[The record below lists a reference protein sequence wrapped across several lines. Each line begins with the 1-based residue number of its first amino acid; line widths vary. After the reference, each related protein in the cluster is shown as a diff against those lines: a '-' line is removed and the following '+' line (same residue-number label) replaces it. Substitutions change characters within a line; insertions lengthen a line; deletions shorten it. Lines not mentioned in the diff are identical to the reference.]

1 MSKVKIQGNASG
13 TGVVTLTAPNTNTD
27 RTITL
32 PDGDISLGV
41 GIDDNATSTAITID
55 SGEKVGVG
63 TTAPTAKLDVGGQ
76 TDTTPATY
84 GGTIRVGEGTQL
96 DVNKVGGI
104 DLPVADGY
112 GCKIQALSASGAA
125 LAFAYRNSNATW
137 TESMRIAATGDV
149 TVNTGNLVIG
159 TSGKG
164 IDFSADGNAAGMTSE
179 VLDDY
184 EEGTWTPVLNDGTNN
199 ATAATNGWTHGTYV
213 KVGVMIYLQCTM
225 NTSSLGSVSGTIN
238 ISGLPFQSSSSYI
251 NPITVYGSQMALT
264 TQDTVTGRILSSQ
277 SKINLHTW
285 DNAAGVSPMQA
296 SEWSANGYANI
307 SAMYRAV

>member
-149 TVNTGNLVIG
+149 TVKTGNLVIG

-164 IDFSADGNAAGMTSE
+164 IDFSADGNAGGMTSE

-184 EEGTWTPVLNDGTNN
+184 EQGTFTPTIIGSTGGTATTTTQSGLYTKIGNLVTLNFR
-199 ATAATNGWTHGTYV
+199 V
-213 KVGVMIYLQCTM
+213 KASSVAGLTGSIY
-225 NTSSLGSVSGTIN
+225 
-238 ISGLPFQSSSSYI
+238 ISGLPFTGAG
-251 NPITVYGSQMALT
+251 NP
-264 TQDTVTGRILSSQ
+264 GRTAPSVGY
-277 SKINLHTW
+277 
-285 DNAAGVSPMQA
+285 AAI
-296 SEWSANGYANI
+296 NGYDAGTVGGTYYGNSSTNI
-307 SAMYRAV
+307 VVTNNDGSVIPVSALYSTSQFDMVLSYYT

>member
-164 IDFSADGNAAGMTSE
+164 IDFSAVADGTRSVSSNI
-179 VLDDY
+179 LDDY
-184 EEGTWTPVLNDGTNN
+184 EEGTWTP
-199 ATAATNGWTHGTYV
+199 
-213 KVGVMIYLQCTM
+213 
-225 NTSSLGSVSGTIN
+225 NTSSGAWTIGSATYTKVGQLVTCCFDVQASATI
-238 ISGLPFQSSSSYI
+238 SAVDFGGLPFTPTNNSAGVVGYQNSEGGATFAILVQSAGSWNFRVGSTQKGLVNTAYARGVFSYI
-251 NPITVYGSQMALT
+251 TA
-264 TQDTVTGRILSSQ
+264 
-277 SKINLHTW
+277 
-285 DNAAGVSPMQA
+285 
-296 SEWSANGYANI
+296 
-307 SAMYRAV
+307 